1 MITER
6 IKQECGTKKV
16 MKGENNPL
24 RYTSYK
30 PKSATT
36 FREVI
41 QTLRSPGYLLPYDVH
56 EKRRLMQSRRGT
68 TSFSPSK
75 QRLAKYTPKKNIQEE
90 TVHRCITDINGDYD
104 DYVDDNG
111 DDDDDDGD
119 NNDMDG
125 TDNNNN
131 NDDND
136 GNDGSDGYCIT
147 NKIGD
152 F

>member
-75 QRLAKYTPKKNIQEE
+75 QRLAKYTPKKIFKKKRLARE
-90 TVHRCITDINGDYD
+90 ITKEMVNDLAAR
-104 DYVDDNG
+104 VDDVVII
-111 DDDDDDGD
+111 
-119 NNDMDG
+119 
-125 TDNNNN
+125 
-131 NDDND
+131 
-136 GNDGSDGYCIT
+136 SR
-147 NKIGD
+147 
-152 F
+152 